1 MRKKADV
8 AHIPPMLGHDPVARW
23 HHALFRRGQ
32 AAPNYTSACVVMF
45 GVNILW
51 LFVVIWALW
60 GLLAVALS
68 GWAVNAMID
77 RIAARR
83 G

>member
-1 MRKKADV
+1 MRSSD
-8 AHIPPMLGHDPVARW
+8 
-23 HHALFRRGQ
+23 RGQ
-32 AAPNYTSACVVMF
+32 SAPNYTGACVVMF

>member
-1 MRKKADV
+1 MIQLRCGIMRSSDRV
-8 AHIPPMLGHDPVARW
+8 
-23 HHALFRRGQ
+23 Q
-32 AAPNYTSACVVMF
+32 SAPSYTSACVVLF

-51 LFVVIWALW
+51 LLVVIWALW

>member
-1 MRKKADV
+1 MIQLRGGIMRSSD
-8 AHIPPMLGHDPVARW
+8 
-23 HHALFRRGQ
+23 RGQ

>member
-1 MRKKADV
+1 
-8 AHIPPMLGHDPVARW
+8 
-23 HHALFRRGQ
+23 
-32 AAPNYTSACVVMF
+32 MF

-51 LFVVIWALW
+51 VFVVIWALW

-77 RIAARR
+77 RIAARQR
-83 G
+83 

>member
-1 MRKKADV
+1 MRSSD
-8 AHIPPMLGHDPVARW
+8 RC
-23 HHALFRRGQ
+23 Q